1 MPRWR
6 APSRVHVGM
15 RVQLRI
21 PIASPHTTWI
31 QAGATGVVVGGNAKT
46 RQVSIEL
53 DAPRTV
59 VTVPWAWVEEEPEP
73 AATPDPP
80 ATPPDSNGRP
90 RGAPVGSAPELR
102 QTREGAPR
110 TVGRPAHRFA
120 AEPREVPTAVDVEP
134 DWKDDR
140 PAAQRVGA
148 SQRRPVDGG
157 RPPLHIHE

>member
-1 MPRWR
+1 MAFRDFLGLFWVRSSDREPPTAVRRWR

-59 VTVPWAWVEEEPEP
+59 VTVPWTWVEEEPEP

-80 ATPPDSNGRP
+80 ATPPDSTGR
-90 RGAPVGSAPELR
+90 A
-102 QTREGAPR
+102 
-110 TVGRPAHRFA
+110 
-120 AEPREVPTAVDVEP
+120 
-134 DWKDDR
+134 
-140 PAAQRVGA
+140 
-148 SQRRPVDGG
+148 
-157 RPPLHIHE
+157 